1 MAKDRHPIAFLLG
14 AAVGGAIG
22 GFYGLLNAPRPGAE
36 TWARLTERWH
46 DVEERTA
53 QGIAQIDNEVRDRF
67 AADQSTTEP
76 IRVSTTIGAQPRS

>member
-1 MAKDRHPIAFLLG
+1 MAKERHPIAFLVG

-22 GFYGLLNAPRPGAE
+22 GLYGLLNAPRPGAE

-53 QGIAQIDNEVRDRF
+53 QGIARVDNDLRDRLSS
-67 AADQSTTEP
+67 DQASGE
-76 IRVSTTIGAQPRS
+76 RVTVSVTIDGPARS